1 MTSLFQDFKEK
12 KVISIK
18 TEDQL
23 GKALKEG
30 KDIIEI
36 EGDLVN
42 KVIKIKATGK
52 IAWAVAIIAIA
63 LAVLALLISGGVSA
77 SASGIV
83 EFSAVSILGLPTTL
97 SAISIAVA
105 AGGVGVLN
113 SSREYEIES
122 QTDNLLLLK
131 RK

>member
-1 MTSLFQDFKEK
+1 M
-12 KVISIK
+12 SIK

-42 KVIKIKATGK
+42 KVIKIKATGN
-52 IAWAVAIIAIA
+52 IAWAVAITAIA

-77 SASGIV
+77 PASGIV
-83 EFSAVSILGLPTTL
+83 GFSAVSILGLPTTL

-113 SSREYEIES
+113 SLREYEIQS
-122 QTDNLLLLK
+122 HTDNLLVLK